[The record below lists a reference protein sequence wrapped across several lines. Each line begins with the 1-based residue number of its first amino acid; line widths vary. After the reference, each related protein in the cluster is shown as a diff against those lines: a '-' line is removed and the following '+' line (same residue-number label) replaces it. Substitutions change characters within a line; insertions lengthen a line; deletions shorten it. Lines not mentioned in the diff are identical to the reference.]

1 MDGRQILEEV
11 WGRAHR
17 PLEPSDSH
25 DGPEIEM
32 LDRRRRSGE
41 APDWNAAVAHVGEAC
56 ARRDAGDLSGAL
68 ATFAAAYA
76 CSAPDP
82 SLLLH
87 VVATLLGHGDH
98 AAAEAW
104 ALRMIE
110 DGGDTADVRLHL
122 AHALWGGQREPEAL
136 AACDDMIA
144 RFPLHGGAVL
154 TAATLWLLGGQADK
168 AVDACLALLQAAPGR
183 DVFTVQH
190 HDVLARAI
198 VASGRPSPPASR
210 AALRG
215 AVAEAGT
222 GSDLERSA
230 RLLDL
235 HDAALLCW
243 SELFRP
249 SASAEGRRAAE
260 LLRDAP
266 RDLVEQLLLRS
277 QRPPRIISL
286 HDHALLREAYPD
298 LTVPD
303 VLEREGFELAEAVS
317 PESIERGDTAST
329 FAFRM
334 TTWSAAERHQV
345 AIVRRGQVDLVS
357 PFGEKVT
364 SASSV
369 ALYYAPQL
377 RQNAC
382 VVCYFFSHPRPLF
395 AIFATAQFWPI
406 AWYDPAQDVVLRHG
420 RLPAYEN
427 YLTHIVWELRF
438 VLLTDA
444 DAASR
449 YLSRDEER
457 RGKPVSLLFGM
468 LDYMSTHILNIRGL
482 QSVVDADLAGRVER
496 IVLTAPEP
504 LGPIEDYFDVF
515 ASGSIVRPAFGDVV
529 QLNRYLWGMDTL
541 FTCVTGGWTDSR
553 TAARVVKRASA
564 LSSAE
569 WKYQVDMFVS
579 RAYPVLFI
587 ALRAHS
593 RRWLADASQIAR
605 LLVELQKGFPTLGL
619 IFDGHTVQA
628 GGPDE
633 PTRTIMERERAML
646 GPIIERLPS
655 SIPVL
660 VSQGRSLE
668 ESIYAACASHMH
680 LSAQGTSGTKPSL
693 IGGKPGVLIGSR
705 QFTYNIAE
713 YRSPPAFT
721 VVPWREAVDAEQ
733 RNAQCDYRLP
743 WEVVLQALRTVGH
756 TLPPNPR

>member
-87 VVATLLGHGDH
+87 VVATFLGHGDH

-249 SASAEGRRAAE
+249 SARAEGRRAAE

-266 RDLVEQLLLRS
+266 CDLVEQLLLRS

-317 PESIERGDTAST
+317 PESIERGQVAVT
-329 FAFRM
+329 FAYSM
-334 TTWSAAERHQV
+334 ASWAASERLQL
-345 AIVRRGQVDLVS
+345 AAVRRGKVELLS
-357 PFGEKVT
+357 PFGEMVS

-369 ALYYAPQL
+369 ALYYNPGSK
-377 RQNAC
+377 QNAC
-382 VVCYFFSHPRPLF
+382 VICYLFASPRPLI
-395 AIFATAQFWPI
+395 AIFGSPGMWPI
-406 AWYDPAQDVVLRHG
+406 AWYDPVRDIVLRHG
-420 RLPAYEN
+420 RLDFMEAY
-427 YLTHIVWELRF
+427 LRHIVWELRL
-438 VLLTDA
+438 VLLSDPARSRQYIAGDA
-444 DAASR
+444 KR
-449 YLSRDEER
+449 Q
-457 RGKPVSLLFGM
+457 GQPVTLLFGL
-468 LDYMSTHILNIRGL
+468 LDYLSTHILNLRGL
-482 QSVVDADLAGRVER
+482 QTVVDADLAPRLKR
-496 IVLTAPEP
+496 IVLTASEP
-504 LGPIEDYFDVF
+504 LGRIEDYFDAFVPD
-515 ASGSIVRPAFGDVV
+515 SIVRRSFRDVIE
-529 QLNRYLWGMDTL
+529 LNRYLWDVDAL
-541 FTCVTGGWTDSR
+541 SVCVTGGWTDTR
-553 TAARVVKRASA
+553 TARMVAARAADRSASDWKRRVDA
-564 LSSAE
+564 LVGEALP
-569 WKYQVDMFVS
+569 VIFVS
-579 RAYPVLFI
+579 
-587 ALRAHS
+587 LRTHS
-593 RRWLADASQIAR
+593 RRWLVSPSEIAGLFVTLR
-605 LLVELQKGFPTLGL
+605 RCLPRLGL
-619 IFDGHTVQA
+619 ILDGHTLTWDQGDA
-628 GGPDE
+628 EATEAILSAERDLLRQIEDALPDE
-633 PTRTIMERERAML
+633 
-646 GPIIERLPS
+646 
-655 SIPVL
+655 IPRL
-660 VSQGRSLE
+660 VSQGRTLE

-680 LSAQGTSGTKPSL
+680 LSAQGTSGTKAAL
-693 IGGKPGVLIGSR
+693 IGGKPGVVIGSR
-705 QFTYNIAE
+705 QFSYNIAE

-721 VVPWREAVDAEQ
+721 LAPWREAVDADEG
-733 RNAQCDYRLP
+733 NAQCDYWLSTD
-743 WEVVLQALRTVGH
+743 VVVEALREVASRA
-756 TLPPNPR
+756 LS